1 LGATNVVAHTQF
13 PRIPMADVQLTCVS
27 KPRPDSPH
35 EHITHAGTSRQI
47 WSREQVIGWIEAGTD
62 TFYTIGPNG
71 KRAEVG
77 VVRESGKAPYLRTH
91 VNGFWNDNFLAL
103 PQCR

>member
-1 LGATNVVAHTQF
+1 
-13 PRIPMADVQLTCVS
+13 MADVQLTCAI

-35 EHITHAGTSRQI
+35 EHVTYVGTSRQV
-47 WSREQVIGWIEAGTD
+47 WPSEQVVGWIEAGTD

-71 KRAEVG
+71 KRVDVG

-91 VNGFWNDNFLAL
+91 ADGSWNDNLLAL

>member
-1 LGATNVVAHTQF
+1 
-13 PRIPMADVQLTCVS
+13 MADVQLTCVV

-35 EHITHAGTSRQI
+35 EHITHVGTSRQV
-47 WSREQVIGWIEAGTD
+47 WSCEQVVGWIESRTD
-62 TFYTIGPNG
+62 NFYLIGPNG

-77 VVRESGKAPYLRTH
+77 VVRESGKAPYLMTH
-91 VNGFWNDNFLAL
+91 ADGFWNDNLLTL